1 MKKENTNAL
10 ALINNDATEYDVKKA
25 LYNLG
30 TSAEKRLSSMVND
43 VIMVKAFA
51 FAEATVTDKQTGE
64 IRDAERVLVID
75 VDGVTYHSMSAGL
88 VGGFHNIA
96 GIFGTEKNH
105 LITIDEPIP
114 VKILEKDTPKG
125 HTFVPVID

>member
-1 MKKENTNAL
+1 MKNESTNAL
-10 ALINNDATEYDVKKA
+10 ALISNDATEYEVKKA

-51 FAEATVTDKQTGE
+51 FSDATVTDKQTRE
-64 IRDAERVLVID
+64 TRESERVLVID
-75 VDGVTYHSMSAGL
+75 ADGVTYHSMSAGL

-105 LITIDEPIP
+105 LVIIDEPIP
-114 VKILEKDTPKG
+114 VKILEKDTPNG